1 MFKITINNNEV
12 LLEGRFDATQE
23 NYAKQKFNLINKSA
37 VINFKDL
44 EYISS
49 CGLGILL
56 GTQKRLG
63 DSGDKLKL
71 TNMSD
76 HIRDI
81 FRYAG
86 FDLIFEIE

>member
-1 MFKITINNNEV
+1 MFKITINNNEIQ
-12 LLEGRFDATQE
+12 LEGRFDATQE
-23 NYAKQKFNLINKSA
+23 KYAKQMFDQINKSS

-49 CGLGILL
+49 CGLGVLL
-56 GTQKRLG
+56 GTQKRLN
-63 DSGDKLKL
+63 DSGDTLKL
-71 TNMSD
+71 INMSE